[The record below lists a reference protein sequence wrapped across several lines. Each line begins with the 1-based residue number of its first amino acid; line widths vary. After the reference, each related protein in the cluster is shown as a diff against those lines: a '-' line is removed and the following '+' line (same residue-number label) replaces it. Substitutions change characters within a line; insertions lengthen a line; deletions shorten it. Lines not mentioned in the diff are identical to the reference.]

1 MPQPFISVVS
11 PVYMAKSIVPELVR
25 RIVLALSEITEGF
38 EILLVEDGCP
48 ENSWEA
54 IAKECEKDNRVKGV
68 KLSRNFGQHYAITAG
83 LEVAS
88 GEWIVV
94 MDCDLQDRPEQIP
107 FLYRKTKDGY
117 DVVYGMRGNRQ
128 DLIIRKIASKLFYKL
143 LSYLTDTKQDGLV
156 SNFGIYRKPVVNSI
170 LSMKDRLRYF
180 PTMCNWVGFRQ
191 TSIHVEHSERQHG
204 KSSYS
209 YRKLFQLAF
218 NNMFAFSEKPLWLMI
233 KLGTIIS
240 IMSFFMGILY
250 VYKFLHGQIAEPGF
264 TSLILSI
271 WFLSGVIIIMLG
283 VVGVYVGKTFEAS
296 KDRPLYIIQESQ
308 NI

>member
-1 MPQPFISVVS
+1 MPQTLISVVS
-11 PVYMAKSIVPELVR
+11 PVYKAKEIVPELVR
-25 RIVLALSEITEGF
+25 RVVLAVSQITDDF
-38 EILLVEDGCP
+38 EVILIEDGCP
-48 ENSWEA
+48 DNSWDL
-54 IAKECEKDNRVKGV
+54 ILTECQKDSRIKGV

-83 LEVAS
+83 LEVSS
-88 GEWIVV
+88 GDWVVV
-94 MDCDLQDRPEQIP
+94 MDCDLQDRPEEIP
-107 FLYRKTKDGY
+107 CLFHKTKEGY
-117 DVVYGMRGNRQ
+117 DVVFGVRGNRQ
-128 DLIIRKIASKLFYKL
+128 DLIFRKLASKLFYKL
-143 LSYLTDTKQDGLV
+143 LSYLTDTKQDGMI
-156 SNFGIYRKPVVNSI
+156 SNFGIYRKPIIESI
-170 LSMKDRLRYF
+170 LSMNDRLRYF
-180 PTMCNWVGFRQ
+180 PTMCKWVGFRQ
-191 TSIHVEHSERQHG
+191 TSILVKHSEREIG
-204 KSSYS
+204 NSSYS

-240 IMSFFMGILY
+240 IMSFFIGILY
-250 VYKFLHGQIAEPGF
+250 VYKFLHGQITEPGF